1 MENLIEKSRQMPIP
15 LSFLE
20 TAGGRIICTQCTARS
35 KRTKERCRAPAM
47 RERSVCRFH
56 GGLSTGPKTT
66 EGRARIA
73 AAKTVHGRETRSIR
87 LQRSKDSMELALLE
101 TLGHAIGLLTGPR
114 TRGRKPRGA

>member
-1 MENLIEKSRQMPIP
+1 MLI
-15 LSFLE
+15 
-20 TAGGRIICTQCTARS
+20 TAGGRITCTQCTARS

-56 GGLSTGPKTT
+56 GGLSTGPRTA

-87 LQRSKDSMELALLE
+87 LQRSRDSVELAVLE
-101 TLGHAIGLLTGPR
+101 TMGHAIGLLTGPR